1 MKKEKKKAL
10 VEMEATALNSFKE
23 YEIAE
28 AGRFKAKDIASERAI
43 QDAVSKHKREM
54 QEHED
59 EARRVREQLLSS
71 HEDSLSK
78 HKSEAREAR
87 DALRDATER
96 ERKAAQEATSLR
108 DRVRHEETECVSFRE
123 SYLAEA
129 KKRRALQ
136 TELVDLRGNI
146 RVLCRVRPML
156 PFEIKNEGKG
166 NECIRY
172 PFATTTDDGIVD
184 VEDRK
189 GRNRFEFD
197 AVFRQDSTY
206 STLSLS
212 RYFIPATHIQNRYA
226 E

>member
-1 MKKEKKKAL
+1 
-10 VEMEATALNSFKE
+10 
-23 YEIAE
+23 
-28 AGRFKAKDIASERAI
+28 
-43 QDAVSKHKREM
+43 
-54 QEHED
+54 
-59 EARRVREQLLSS
+59 
-71 HEDSLSK
+71 
-78 HKSEAREAR
+78 
-87 DALRDATER
+87 
-96 ERKAAQEATSLR
+96 
-108 DRVRHEETECVSFRE
+108 
-123 SYLAEA
+123 
-129 KKRRALQ
+129 
-136 TELVDLRGNI
+136 
-146 RVLCRVRPML
+146 ML

-212 RYFIPATHIQNRYA
+212 RYFIPATHIQNRYT